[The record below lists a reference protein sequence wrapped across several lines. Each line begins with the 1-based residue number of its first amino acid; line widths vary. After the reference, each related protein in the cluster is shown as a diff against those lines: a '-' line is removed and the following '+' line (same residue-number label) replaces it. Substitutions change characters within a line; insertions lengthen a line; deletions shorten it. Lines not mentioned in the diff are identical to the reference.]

1 MMTCNLRVMME
12 EEMKARFDVMH
23 AKLEE
28 AQEIL
33 DNMDKIDED
42 DQQALKDA
50 LLKVVQLYK
59 EFAEVYKEVDCLM
72 PQKPKRP

>member
-1 MMTCNLRVMME
+1 MMTCNLRV
-12 EEMKARFDVMH
+12 H

-42 DQQALKDA
+42 DQQAMKDA
-50 LLKVVQLYK
+50 LLKVVQLHK
-59 EFAEVYKEVDCLM
+59 EFAEVYKEVDRLM

>member
-1 MMTCNLRVMME
+1 MAE
-12 EEMKARFDVMH
+12 EEMQARFAVMH

-28 AQEIL
+28 AQEVL

-42 DQQALKDA
+42 DQQAMKDA
-50 LLKVVQLYK
+50 LLKVVQLHK
-59 EFAEVYKEVDCLM
+59 EFAEVYKEVDRLM

>member
-1 MMTCNLRVMME
+1 MQ
-12 EEMKARFDVMH
+12 ARFAVMH

-28 AQEIL
+28 AQEVL

-42 DQQALKDA
+42 DQQAMKDA
-50 LLKVVQLYK
+50 LLKVVQLHK
-59 EFAEVYKEVDCLM
+59 EFAEVYKEVDRLM